1 MLPVF
6 GDDRKRKIN
15 LGGASSASSR
25 SAILDQAQ
33 ARRNER
39 VEQKKKHENA
49 VKLQAWWRGLR
60 QERMARKQMRKS
72 FENDVVGMTGL
83 RCLVLIGRR
92 DEEALAI
99 WSSRM
104 VESGAGMSVLN
115 EVYKGELMHFQI
127 RCLDQR

>member
-1 MLPVF
+1 MFPIF
-6 GDDRKRKIN
+6 DGDRKRKIN
-15 LGGASSASSR
+15 LGGTLSAASR
-25 SAILDQAQ
+25 SSILDQAQ

-39 VEQKKKHENA
+39 LEQKKNLDNA

-60 QERMARKQMRKS
+60 EAKMVRRELRKS

-83 RCLVLIGRR
+83 RCLALIGRR

-104 VESGAGMSVLN
+104 VEFGAGALIWLWMKFDS
-115 EVYKGELMHFQI
+115 
-127 RCLDQR
+127 